1 MTLAFRRE
9 EFEGTYSDDD
19 WKNLI
24 SEENLNTQREK
35 VEKKFRELD
44 SETWNHWRQ
53 RSKTD
58 LFWLNT
64 AVLGYDRL
72 SPRLH
77 GHLCSWLE
85 RNNEWRFREILL
97 PRGHFKSTIC
107 TIGDSIQ
114 IVLPDVLS
122 NQPWPRNVGPDSRV
136 LICHETD
143 GQASNFLFAI
153 TGHFMTNTLLMGLFP
168 ECVPSQRQQRINRH
182 ELELPRSQTWP
193 EPTIDTMGVGGKSQ
207 GRHYNYIK
215 FDDLIGDKARDSET
229 IMQAAKEWF
238 DNVQAFFSDFGVD
251 HFDLIG
257 TRWAF
262 DDLYSHIHERYGEQL
277 LRYIRGVEEL
287 TGRIQPD
294 GTPEKAPIF
303 PEGGFTPANLLILK
317 KNKKV
322 YSAQYANDPEE
333 GATEFDKSWK
343 RWYHWAGYNQ
353 IIVFSGKSQTR
364 INVRDLDICILYD
377 PAMSGFGGLVVT
389 GTDAFNRIFVLNC
402 LEREWKPPETCD
414 MMFRLVSRWQPR
426 LAAIEEV
433 LFSGLYKV
441 WFEREML
448 WRGVYF
454 NIFPVGPIVGGKT
467 LSKPARV
474 RSLQNYFSAGL
485 VHFAANPERLQ
496 GAVVD
501 SSRQF
506 GDDTAELVKEYD
518 TFGAN
523 KKIHMLDAFAYG
535 PEVWMP
541 GLSRAKFDQYKQK
554 ESEFFGSGDVETG
567 YSTID
572 LL

>member
-1 MTLAFRRE
+1 MTAFPLRRFD
-9 EFEGTYSDDD
+9 FEGTYSDEE
-19 WKNLI
+19 WQQLT
-24 SEENLNTQREK
+24 SEESLTAARKK
-35 VEKKFRELD
+35 VDQKFRELD
-44 SETWNHWRQ
+44 TDTWNHWRQ
-53 RSKTD
+53 RAKND

-77 GHLCSWLE
+77 GHLCSWME
-85 RNNEWRFREILL
+85 RNAEWRFREILL

-122 NQPWPRNVGPDSRV
+122 NQPWPRNLGTDCRE

-153 TGHFMTNTLLMGLFP
+153 TGHFLTNTLLMGLFP
-168 ECVPSQRQQRINRH
+168 ECVPSPRKHRINRH

-238 DNVQAFFSDFGVD
+238 DNIQAFFSDFGVD

-277 LRYIRGVEEL
+277 LRYIRGVEEY
-287 TGRIQPD
+287 TGKTLAD
-294 GTPEKAPIF
+294 GTKEKKPIF
-303 PEGGFTPANLLILK
+303 PEGGFTETNLLILR
-317 KNKKV
+317 KNRKV
-322 YSAQYANDPEE
+322 FSAQYANDPEE

-343 RWYHWAGYNQ
+343 RYFHWVGYNH
-353 IIVFSGKSQTR
+353 IVVFSGKAQTR
-364 INVRDLDICILYD
+364 INIRDLDVCILFD
-377 PAMSGFGGLVVT
+377 PAMSGFSGLVVT
-389 GTDAFNRIFVLNC
+389 ASDKFNRIFILNC

-414 MMFRLVSRWQPR
+414 TMFRLVNRWQPR
-426 LAAIEEV
+426 VTAIEEV
-433 LFSGLYKV
+433 LFSGLFKI

-448 WRGVYF
+448 WRKQYF
-454 NIFPVGPIVGGKT
+454 NIVPIGPIVGGKT

-474 RSLQNYFSAGL
+474 RATENYWSAGL
-485 VHFAANPERLQ
+485 VHFAANPERCQ
-496 GAVVD
+496 VPW
-501 SSRQF
+501 
-506 GDDTAELVKEYD
+506 GDDTTEMIREFD

-523 KKIHMLDAFAYG
+523 RKIHMLDAFAYG

-541 GLSRAKFDQYKQK
+541 GLSRGQIAAFQQK
-554 ESEFFGSGDVETG
+554 EHDFFQDHDVESG
-567 YSTID
+567 YSAID
-572 LL
+572 LV